1 MIAMIA
7 AFILYIPM
15 VTVITIALIIY
26 YSITYK

>member
-15 VTVITIALIIY
+15 VVVITIALIIY